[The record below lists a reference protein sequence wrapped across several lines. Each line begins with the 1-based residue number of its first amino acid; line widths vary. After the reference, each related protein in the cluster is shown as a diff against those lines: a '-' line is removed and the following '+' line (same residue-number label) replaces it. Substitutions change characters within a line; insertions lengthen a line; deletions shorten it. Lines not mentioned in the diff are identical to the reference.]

1 MKELTAIESLIESFA
16 AVPGGYRFAQTS
28 EHLSITIVDR
38 KLSIDVTRPIATESQ
53 PMILITLITAVIID
67 SFSSSFTD

>member
-1 MKELTAIESLIESFA
+1 MKELFSIESLIENFA

-28 EHLSITIVDR
+28 EHLSVTIADR
-38 KLSIDVTRPIATESQ
+38 KLSTDVTRPIATETQ
-53 PMILITLITAVIID
+53 PMILITLIAAVIID